1 MSITLLSQRHGQSG
15 NLLNMVY
22 IAQSNY
28 LFSRNINFSF
38 DISSVT
44 TFWKIA
50 STYDT
55 RYVRTVIMIIFRHL
69 CVSDDDSD
77 DDLDDQEQ

>member
-1 MSITLLSQRHGQSG
+1 MRD
-15 NLLNMVY
+15 

-38 DISSVT
+38 DISPLQFSG
-44 TFWKIA
+44 KIA

-55 RYVRTVIMIIFRHL
+55 RYVRNYDNIPSMKADRFNPGPVYI
-69 CVSDDDSD
+69 
-77 DDLDDQEQ
+77 

>member
-1 MSITLLSQRHGQSG
+1 MR
-15 NLLNMVY
+15 Y

-44 TFWKIA
+44 IFWKDCVNI
-50 STYDT
+50 
-55 RYVRTVIMIIFRHL
+55 RYAVRT
-69 CVSDDDSD
+69 
-77 DDLDDQEQ
+77 

>member
-1 MSITLLSQRHGQSG
+1 MR
-15 NLLNMVY
+15 Y

-38 DISSVT
+38 DISPLQFSG
-44 TFWKIA
+44 KIA

-55 RYVRTVIMIIFRHL
+55 RYVRNYDNIPSHSLVVVITNDWRTTTK
-69 CVSDDDSD
+69 
-77 DDLDDQEQ
+77 

>member
-1 MSITLLSQRHGQSG
+1 MR
-15 NLLNMVY
+15 Y

-44 TFWKIA
+44 TSA

-55 RYVRTVIMIIFRHL
+55 RYVRNYDNIPSVYQL
-69 CVSDDDSD
+69 
-77 DDLDDQEQ
+77 DLTRLLE

>member
-1 MSITLLSQRHGQSG
+1 MR
-15 NLLNMVY
+15 Y

-38 DISSVT
+38 DISPLQFSG
-44 TFWKIA
+44 KIA

-55 RYVRTVIMIIFRHL
+55 RYVRNYDNIPSHSLVVVITNDWRITTK
-69 CVSDDDSD
+69 
-77 DDLDDQEQ
+77 

>member
-1 MSITLLSQRHGQSG
+1 MR
-15 NLLNMVY
+15 Y

-44 TFWKIA
+44 TFWKDCVNI
-50 STYDT
+50 
-55 RYVRTVIMIIFRHL
+55 RYAVRTVRNYDNIPSHSLVVVITNDWRTTTK
-69 CVSDDDSD
+69 
-77 DDLDDQEQ
+77 